1 VESHGV
7 RIFEQ
12 SKVDGYEEKGDRVV
26 VKVGAH
32 QIRCDQ
38 LVLATNAYVDKLD
51 PKLASRTLPVGT
63 FIATTAP
70 LGEALARSLIPKNH
84 AVYDNQFILEYFR
97 MTADH
102 RLLFGGKCTYL
113 GGTPLNLAQNMK
125 RNIARVFPQLADVQM
140 DYAWGGHIDI
150 TMRRMPDWG
159 QRNGRVFWA
168 QGFCGHGLVPTR
180 VAAKVVSDKM
190 LAKSDELD
198 WFAPIVNPPFPG
210 GEAVGGLMQ
219 AVGMTYYRVR
229 DFV

>member
-1 VESHGV
+1 
-7 RIFEQ
+7 
-12 SKVDGYEEKGDRVV
+12 
-26 VKVGAH
+26 
-32 QIRCDQ
+32 
-38 LVLATNAYVDKLD
+38 
-51 PKLASRTLPVGT
+51 
-63 FIATTAP
+63 
-70 LGEALARSLIPKNH
+70 
-84 AVYDNQFILEYFR
+84 
-97 MTADH
+97 
-102 RLLFGGKCTYL
+102 
-113 GGTPLNLAQNMK
+113 
-125 RNIARVFPQLADVQM
+125 VQM

-180 VAAKVVSDKM
+180 VAAKVVTDKM

-210 GEAVGGLMQ
+210 GEAIGGLMQ